1 MFFTSAI
8 LGPFML
14 SASLWLL
21 TFAWAFQAPI
31 SLEPRLKPAAHPL
44 RVDLRVNVPLVLI
57 PVHVTNILGSSVT
70 NLTREDFRLL
80 EDNVEQHITHF
91 SSEEA
96 ALSIGLLVDSSGSMR
111 KKMKKSM
118 AAVTTFFKTSNAED
132 EFFLI
137 EFSDRP
143 KLLAA
148 FTQDLNNIRT
158 RLARVRPFGR
168 TALLDAIRM
177 AIEEMK
183 TARNSRKVILI
194 LSDGGDNRSRYTE
207 TEIKGLVSESDSQI
221 YSMGIFDPGDS
232 AKRTPEERHGPR
244 LLSDLAEQ
252 TGGRHFPVNNLD
264 DLPDI
269 CARISTE
276 FRSQYLLGY
285 SPAHS
290 AGNGKY
296 RQVKVQV
303 VSPPNAATLK
313 VHHRLGYYAPDG
325 AGW

>member
-1 MFFTSAI
+1 
-8 LGPFML
+8 ML

-21 TFAWAFQAPI
+21 TFAWAFQAPV
-31 SLEPRLKPAAHPL
+31 SVEPRVKAAAAHPL

-111 KKMKKSM
+111 NKMKKSM

-148 FTQDLNNIRT
+148 FTQDLNDIRM

-207 TEIKGLVSESDSQI
+207 TEIKSLVSESDSQI